1 MNVCI
6 KRSMAH
12 ALSVLMIASALI
24 AGLTAFGTAEK
35 AYADTGLVFTHEG
48 GYELESDDIDSGNPP
63 GPVNGDILN
72 FREKNYIYSINNFY
86 EEGGYDDI
94 CTQTD
99 DEYTL
104 ERKWNDNQD
113 FGPGKTVYFRY
124 ILRSTN
130 NVFSSNDIAVKIKDE
145 EPAVTTLKYEPKTTS
160 RTMDRAV
167 AKSTTPALLNS
178 QFMEAGDKV
187 TVTSGGNSTVYT
199 RDVNGSWE
207 SAHSDLDELTGHG
220 NYGLEWTDGETF
232 EGEKAYYHFWVKIN
246 GTKVISDEKVE
257 VTLTGDPAPTKTMT
271 AIAFT
276 PVDVYE
282 VQEGKTATPPL
293 PVNGD
298 KITVTYSDD
307 STEDFTYSEN
317 GGASGADF
325 YNENGKSLS
334 QLASDDWESVWSPNQ
349 TFNVGDKPTFYYK
362 LGNLKSGSTGVAKI
376 VGKPVPPAEKKVA
389 SIEFQH
395 DGKYE
400 VPVEG
405 DPSDPGFTPPA
416 TPEPVEGDKIIV
428 TYEDETTETFVYDAN
443 SLWTS
448 ETTSEDLEDKGTL
461 VRSWNADQKFSPDS
475 TAYFRYSLTVGDD
488 VFKTSDIPVKI
499 TRGKP
504 EPKPTPVTSRYT
516 LTFDLNGG
524 EWDGATGIVKWEG
537 IIEGAVIEMPA
548 PKRAGYKFEYWEG
561 SKYYAGQEYTVTE
574 DHTFKAVWTA
584 DSGTSG
590 GSSGKGKGV
599 NTGDPNDIAGLLALM
614 LASMVALGAEA
625 VMRWRRSES

>member
-24 AGLTAFGTAEK
+24 AGLTAFGTAERV
-35 AYADTGLVFTHEG
+35 YAEPAITFTHPG
-48 GYELESDDIDSGNPP
+48 GYELTLEEVDTTTPPAPVDGDYITVGDKVYSYSFMGGIQFLYNGSPDPYESFDYEWIDLPNPVVE
-63 GPVNGDILN
+63 GTYH
-72 FREKNYIYSINNFY
+72 FRYKMYNYIL
-86 EEGGYDDI
+86 EA
-94 CTQTD
+94 
-99 DEYTL
+99 DEYTEPIEVTVKAEAQTPTMEYVL
-104 ERKWNDNQD
+104 KD
-113 FGPGKTVYFRY
+113 GSKTVSREM
-124 ILRSTN
+124 ISAMGN
-130 NVFSSNDIAVKIKDE
+130 NAIPE
-145 EPAVTTLKYEPKTTS
+145 EEKGDQLTITIGS
-160 RTMDRAV
+160 D
-167 AKSTTPALLNS
+167 STTYTHDGMEFMHNSDALYDLIGNTLGREWDEDED
-178 QFMEAGDKV
+178 FTGD
-187 TVTSGGNSTVYT
+187 TAT
-199 RDVNGSWE
+199 
-207 SAHSDLDELTGHG
+207 
-220 NYGLEWTDGETF
+220 
-232 EGEKAYYHFWVKIN
+232 YHFYATIN
-246 GTKVISDEKVE
+246 GTRVVSNDLT
-257 VTLTGDPAPTKTMT
+257 VTLTGDPTPTKTMK

-282 VQEGKTATPPL
+282 VEEGDTDAPPL

-298 KITVTYSDD
+298 KITVTYSDNT
-307 STEDFTYSEN
+307 TEDFTYSEN

-334 QLASDDWESVWSPNQ
+334 QLATDDWERVWSPGA
-349 TFNVGDKPTFYYK
+349 TFNVGDEPTFYYT
-362 LGNLKSGSTGVAKI
+362 LGDLKSGDTGKAKI
-376 VGKPVPPAEKKVA
+376 VGKPEPPAEKKVTA
-389 SIEFQH
+389 IEFQH

-400 VPVEG
+400 MSVEG
-405 DPSDPGFTPPA
+405 DPSDPDFTPPA
-416 TPEPVEGDKIIV
+416 TPEPIEGDKIIV
-428 TYEDETTETFVYDAN
+428 TYEDETTETFVYDVN
-443 SLWTS
+443 GLWTS
-448 ETTSEDLEDKGTL
+448 ETTSDDLEDKGVL
-461 VRSWNADQKFSPDS
+461 IRSWNADQKFSPDG

-488 VFKTSDIPVKI
+488 VLETSDIPVKI
-499 TRGKP
+499 TGEKP
-504 EPKPTPVTSRYT
+504 EPKPTPTPTPVQARYT

-537 IIEGAVIEMPA
+537 IVEGAIIEMPT

-584 DSGTSG
+584 DNGTSG